1 MTENMG
7 KWPSKRGPI
16 TKIMP
21 SDGCKGDI
29 IPLAVGKWYHF
40 HEFGCR
46 LGNVG
51 KVRNN
56 IFSASRRSL
65 LLLCASGLSTAALP
79 GCLKASAWLSRSE
92 RPAAVE
98 GLFYQ
103 LFADL
108 SAARMLGRRYLA
120 DHSDEH
126 SREWLIKKVLKGARP
141 RNLETLR
148 AVLANN
154 LRRDFSEGYI
164 VIVDGWVLSRT
175 EARAAAIVFCSQTG

>member
-1 MTENMG
+1 MFEADVCVIG
-7 KWPSKRGPI
+7 AGAAGI
-16 TKIMP
+16 TI
-21 SDGCKGDI
+21 
-29 IPLAVGKWYHF
+29 A
-40 HEFGCR
+40 HEF
-46 LGNVG
+46 
-51 KVRNN
+51 VRKQLVEQ
-56 IFSASRRSL
+56 S
-65 LLLCASGLSTAALP
+65 
-79 GCLKASAWLSRSE
+79 LKASAWLSRSE

-120 DHSDEH
+120 DHSNEH

-141 RNLETLR
+141 RNLEALR